1 LLAGMHILGARAET
15 PRGLFSSYV
24 RVFMLVAGIYDVYV
38 VQEHDTVPYTTRS
51 EIEITCVNA
60 GSWHLSPFAMAV
72 RRRSYDARSLGFP
85 GPAGAAN

>member
-1 LLAGMHILGARAET
+1 MHILGARAET

-38 VQEHDTVPYTTRS
+38 VQEHNTVPYTTRS